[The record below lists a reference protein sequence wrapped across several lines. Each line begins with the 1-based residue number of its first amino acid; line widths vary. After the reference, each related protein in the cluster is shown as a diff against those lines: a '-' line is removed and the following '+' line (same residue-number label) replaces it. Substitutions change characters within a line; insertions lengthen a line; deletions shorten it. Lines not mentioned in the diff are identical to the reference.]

1 MKNHFFLQCS
11 KAWVPVCILLTI
23 TLLTHSTTEA
33 QSCPTSS
40 TTTINTYA
48 DANTY
53 YPGSQATVSAG
64 ATSILLGNAS
74 TSGYGSTAISAW
86 DIVLIIQMQ
95 GAQINSTNG
104 ATYGDGSGTGSGY
117 LNNAQLVAGQME
129 YAIATNAVPLTGGT
143 LTVQSGLIHSYK
155 NLNAGTDGQYR
166 YQVIRV
172 PVYYNAILGANILPP
187 GWNGAAGGVF
197 AIYVSYDLNMNG
209 KTIDASSAGF
219 RGGGGKAYS
228 SGSSGAS
235 SDFVNLSSKKAGG
248 SKGEGLAGTPLY
260 LDSLNAT
267 GLITTSAEGYPSGS
281 YDRGAPGNAGGGATD
296 GDPASNSNNAGGG
309 GGGNGGIGGI
319 GGNSWS
325 SNLTVGGKPG
335 AVFGQVSPSRLV
347 MGGGG
352 GAGSSDGGTGFPSG
366 GFASSGAPGGGIV
379 IVTAGSISGTGTILA
394 NGAAP
399 NLTLANDGS
408 GGGGGGGSILII
420 TGTTAPGLTVK
431 ANGSAGASN
440 TGAGAKHGPGGGGG
454 GGVIYSNKTLGSVS
468 VTGGAAGVTAGSVT
482 YGAGAG
488 AAGISSQTI
497 PVNLSPGFPLTCNT
511 VLSMEFLSTSA
522 VPENGNIIVRW
533 QVTNEKD
540 LQGYTVE
547 RSFDGAS
554 FSAIA
559 AVAARTPANNASNY
573 SYTDAQAGDRSGL
586 IYYRITATDL
596 NGHDW
601 LSNILVVNQSLRINK
616 LRVTPN
622 PTAGVATLSFM
633 SDNNAGISVSLIDI
647 TGNSVWNLQYQAHT
661 GINMLPLDHLQELP
675 NGIYLLQLYNG
686 EVHEKVMIVVR
697 H

>member
-1 MKNHFFLQCS
+1 MKNHSFLQCS
-11 KAWVPVCILLTI
+11 KACAPLCILLTI
-23 TLLTHSTTEA
+23 TLLTHSATEA
-33 QSCPTSS
+33 QSCPVSS
-40 TTTINTYA
+40 TTTLNTYT
-48 DANTY
+48 NTY
-53 YPGSQATVSAG
+53 YPGSQASVSAG
-64 ATSILLGNAS
+64 ATTIVLGNAS

-117 LNNAQLVAGQME
+117 LNNAQLMAGQME

-155 NLNAGTDGQYR
+155 NANFGTDGQYR

-228 SGSSGAS
+228 SGSSGANT
-235 SDFVNLSSKKAGG
+235 DFVNLSSKKAGG
-248 SKGEGLAGTPLY
+248 SKGEGIAGTPLY

-267 GLITTSAEGYPSGS
+267 GLITTSAEGYPGGS

-309 GGGNGGIGGI
+309 GGSNGGLGGI

-325 SNLTVGGKPG
+325 SNLAVGGRPG

-352 GAGSSDGGTGFPSG
+352 GAGSSDGGTGTPTG

-420 TGTTAPGLTVK
+420 TGTTAPGLTVN

-454 GGVIYSNKTLGSVS
+454 GGIIYSNKTLGSVS

-488 AAGISSQTI
+488 AAGLSSQTI
-497 PVNLSPGFPLTCNT
+497 PVNQSPGFPLTCNT
-511 VLSMEFLSTSA
+511 LLAMEFLSASA
-522 VPENGNIIVRW
+522 IPENGNILVRW

-540 LQGYTVE
+540 IQGYTVE
-547 RSFDGAS
+547 RSFDGA
-554 FSAIA
+554 FYSAIA
-559 AVAARTPANNASNY
+559 AVAAKASAGNY
-573 SYTDAQAGDRSGL
+573 SYSDAQTGDRSGV

-622 PTAGVATLSFM
+622 PAAGVATLSFM
-633 SDNNAGISVSLIDI
+633 SDNNAGVSVSLIDI
-647 TGNSVWNLQYQAHT
+647 AGNPVLNKQCQAHIGMNT
-661 GINMLPLDHLQELP
+661 LPLDHLQELP
-675 NGIYLLQLYNG
+675 NGMYLLQVYNG
-686 EVHEKVMIVVR
+686 HVHEKVMVLVR